1 MSDYP
6 ELFSALE
13 FGSRRL
19 RNRIVCPPMVQCR
32 PLTSAEGVAWYRR
45 LAAGGAGLVIVE
57 ATGVPGFGQ
66 ELTVETLTPL
76 VEAIHAEGAAAA
88 IQLFPIRFGTEADP
102 NNLSV
107 GKVDV
112 IVELYGR
119 AARICKEAGFD
130 GVEPHGAHGYLI
142 NQFFKPHNNQ
152 RTDEY
157 GGSLENRCRFGLQI
171 VERIKAEIGDD
182 LLIFYRHTP
191 VGEAYSMDDSLV
203 MAKSL
208 IAAGVDVLDIS
219 PAMGEV
225 TAELAAPFKTFGVP
239 VIAVGGMDDPVA
251 ANEALAAGRCD
262 LVAVGRQL
270 LAGADWPN
278 QLAAGTPEAATQCV
292 KCNKCFEYLPK

>member
-1 MSDYP
+1 
-6 ELFSALE
+6 
-13 FGSRRL
+13 
-19 RNRIVCPPMVQCR
+19 MVQCR

-142 NQFFKPHNNQ
+142 NQFFMPDKNQ